1 MSRGCSSGTHLRKQV
16 QGSVDTRYSRVHFPY
31 TFSMIHVIL
40 GPDYFLAHEHML
52 ALLTAMDPDG
62 LATTRFDAGT
72 SATEIATA
80 IGTPGFFGA
89 GRVIVATGLL
99 GRSSGGDKAEKL
111 DTAVLERLAASRLSE
126 NSLILYDIARESLP
140 KSAES
145 ALGKVEVFAARSER
159 GPRLVQWTVDRA
171 AKLGGSLDDRTAV
184 FLLQRLFPD
193 TWQSPGS
200 NARYDAPPDLQALVS
215 ELEKL
220 VTAAVGRA
228 IEQADIEDLVNVASA
243 DRLFPYLGAIMAG
256 RADSA
261 FRETPEMGGD
271 DDSAARVI
279 NMLAANT
286 EMGLVV
292 AESEFDPE
300 LRQTAKEL
308 GVQNPGRLYNIR
320 RDLPGSA
327 ANRLASRLLSS
338 ERRLK
343 CGKVRSPGAQLLEII
358 LGQTNESRGR

>member
-140 KSAES
+140 KSA
-145 ALGKVEVFAARSER
+145 
-159 GPRLVQWTVDRA
+159 
-171 AKLGGSLDDRTAV
+171 
-184 FLLQRLFPD
+184 
-193 TWQSPGS
+193 
-200 NARYDAPPDLQALVS
+200 
-215 ELEKL
+215 
-220 VTAAVGRA
+220 
-228 IEQADIEDLVNVASA
+228 
-243 DRLFPYLGAIMAG
+243 
-256 RADSA
+256 
-261 FRETPEMGGD
+261 
-271 DDSAARVI
+271 
-279 NMLAANT
+279 
-286 EMGLVV
+286 
-292 AESEFDPE
+292 
-300 LRQTAKEL
+300 
-308 GVQNPGRLYNIR
+308 
-320 RDLPGSA
+320 
-327 ANRLASRLLSS
+327 
-338 ERRLK
+338 
-343 CGKVRSPGAQLLEII
+343 
-358 LGQTNESRGR
+358 

>member
-1 MSRGCSSGTHLRKQV
+1 
-16 QGSVDTRYSRVHFPY
+16 
-31 TFSMIHVIL
+31 MIHVIL

-261 FRETPEMGGD
+261 FRETSEMGGD

-327 ANRLASRLLSS
+327 ASRLANRLLSS

-343 CGKVRSPGAQLLEII
+343 SGKVRNPGAQLLEII